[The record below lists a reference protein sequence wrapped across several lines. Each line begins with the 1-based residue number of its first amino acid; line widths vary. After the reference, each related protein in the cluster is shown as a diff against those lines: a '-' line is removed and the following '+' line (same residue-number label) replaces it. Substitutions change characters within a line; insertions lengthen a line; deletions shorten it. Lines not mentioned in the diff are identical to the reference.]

1 MLIVNTP
8 GLNGSVIKK
17 TIQVGGGI
25 VFRIPGTIL
34 SVTCEVLT
42 IDEENQ
48 SVEVKGMSFQ
58 GWLHVNEIKD
68 VLNPGTYALDNAI
81 NVLGNK

>member
-8 GLNGSVIKK
+8 GLNGSVIEK
-17 TIQVGGGI
+17 TVQVGGGI
-25 VFRIPGTIL
+25 VFRIPGSLL
-34 SVTCEVLT
+34 SVTCQVLT
-42 IDEENQ
+42 IDEDSQ
-48 SVEVKGMSFQ
+48 SIEVKGDNFQ

-81 NVLGNK
+81 NR